1 MKIKSRHQLR
11 KSQKKEMINT
21 IRNVLE
27 DADTVIGKKRI
38 ELAQTEDFE
47 LILIDGKPLFFIID
61 GKLFFTVRGALELK
75 PKKRQVIV
83 DAGAVS
89 FIIKGADIMR
99 PGIVSADPDIKE
111 GDMVIII
118 EQTHDKSLAIGR
130 ALVDGEEM
138 IGGSGKVIKTL
149 HYVGDRMWNIEL

>member
-1 MKIKSRHQLR
+1 LKIKPRHQLR

-21 IRNVLE
+21 ISNVLE

-38 ELAQTEDFE
+38 ELAQTEDYE
-47 LILIDGKPLFFIID
+47 LILVDGKPLFFITD
-61 GKLFFTVRGALELK
+61 GKLFFTVRGALELQ
-75 PKKRQVIV
+75 PQKRQVIV

-99 PGIVSADPDIKE
+99 PGIVSADHDIKE
-111 GDMVIII
+111 GDMVIIV
-118 EQTHDKSLAIGR
+118 EQTHDKPLAIGR
-130 ALVDGEEM
+130 ALVSGEEM
-138 IGGSGKVIKTL
+138 IGDSGKVIKTI